1 MARHFKVCIMSG
13 LKTSNIFACI
23 FIILFTKFSLKML
36 YQFQF
41 NSISPTDS
49 FFILTYCL
57 GVIDSKKSR
66 LEHSE
71 YEFACRR
78 SEQQDTV
85 FVSQNIINSKRKL
98 VLSIQIKTTKEYK
111 VGQKISIDSGKP
123 ITTLINQ
130 VTHKRF
136 TVKNVLFMF
145 KK

>member
-41 NSISPTDS
+41 NSISPTVS
-49 FFILTYCL
+49 FFILAYCL

-85 FVSQNIINSKRKL
+85 FVSQNIINSKRNLFCQFRSK
-98 VLSIQIKTTKEYK
+98 Q
-111 VGQKISIDSGKP
+111 QKNIRLDRKYPS
-123 ITTLINQ
+123 TVENQ
-130 VTHKRF
+130 
-136 TVKNVLFMF
+136 
-145 KK
+145 